1 MLIENIM
8 SAHHYTDS
16 YVTTAQ
22 AAVNAGTNLE
32 DGNFEDNVFA
42 TIGQAV
48 TQVCVYVCVCVCL

>member
-32 DGNFEDNVFA
+32 DGNFEDNAFA

-48 TQVCVYVCVCVCL
+48 TQVCVCVCV